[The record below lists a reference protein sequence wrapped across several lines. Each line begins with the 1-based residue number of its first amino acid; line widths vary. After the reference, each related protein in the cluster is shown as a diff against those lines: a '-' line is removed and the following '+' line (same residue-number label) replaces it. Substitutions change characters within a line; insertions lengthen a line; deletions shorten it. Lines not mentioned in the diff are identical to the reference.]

1 MAFRAALNL
10 KSFKTKNGSSSLS
23 RCFCPSYLYHVDEDV
38 NGGIDGEHQVVALG
52 QDLGPGRPE
61 QQLAIGDHLVC
72 LVSIGNQLLN
82 RKSFS
87 LV

>member
-10 KSFKTKNGSSSLS
+10 KSFKTKNGSSRLS

-72 LVSIGNQLLN
+72 LVSIGDQLLN
-82 RKSFS
+82 RRRVS

>member
-10 KSFKTKNGSSSLS
+10 KSFKTKNGSRSLS
-23 RCFCPSYLYHVDEDV
+23 RCICPSYLYHIDEDV
-38 NGGIDGEHQVVALG
+38 DRGVDGEHQVVALG
-52 QDLGPGRPE
+52 QDLGPGWPE